1 MLNKFKRTNFLSVK
15 ENSSG
20 VLEYDLLSSNWDL
33 FEILTGITYDN
44 IKILDLKRPDMLSY
58 RIYGD
63 SQYWWILCKINNID
77 DVWNDMNIGD
87 DLIVPSISDIEEFYN
102 KVKKKVS
109 K

>member
-1 MLNKFKRTNFLSVK
+1 MINKFKRTNFLSIE

-20 VLEYDLLSSNWDL
+20 GLEYDLLSSNWDL

-44 IKILDLKRPDMLSY
+44 VKILDLRRPDMLSY

-63 SQYWWILCKINNID
+63 SSYWWILCKINNID
-77 DVWNDMNIGD
+77 DIWNDMDIGD

-102 KVKKKVS
+102 RVKKKVS